1 VLSSGRKPARA
12 VKGPKREALKEEDV
26 RFDVCAAGH
35 VHGQWNYKI
44 EMGTLFGPLLGRAC
58 RSGR

>member
-1 VLSSGRKPARA
+1 